1 MLIRII
7 LLVFVFFIGF
17 ITMSPT
23 VFSLDPQKEIT
34 QYVHDAWGVEA
45 GLPQSSVQAIIQ
57 TRDGYLWLGTREALV
72 RFDGV
77 NFDVFDK
84 GNLEHLQSNQI
95 TALLEDRDG
104 NLWVGTQG
112 GGLTCLDIKEGKP
125 AAAAGGHRL
134 SNETVW
140 SICED
145 HKGTLWIGTD
155 GGGLYRLE
163 ADTTTP
169 THYTVKH
176 ALADEV
182 IWSVYQDRRQTLW
195 IGTNSGLYRLKDG
208 KFSLYTVKEGLSDNI
223 VRTIYEDREAS
234 LWVGTD
240 RGLNRRKNGK
250 FTAYTGKEGL
260 PDVHIRTICE
270 DQNRNLWIGTAGAGI
285 IRLNFYKRDGK
296 LIVHPFTTGRGLS
309 DNTIFC
315 LYEDR
320 EKSLWI
326 GTMGGGLNRLQD
338 GKFTPYTMEQ
348 GLAHDIIW
356 SIYEDRSGGLWIGT
370 RTGLNRLA
378 RGDGNGKLNT
388 TVYTGKQGFSDN
400 SVLSIGED
408 PGGGLWIGTNGGGL
422 YRLKNGKFNLYT
434 TADGLSDDAVKALYA
449 DKEGNVW
456 IGTRNG
462 LNRLEHH
469 QKEGKLTFTLYTTG
483 DGLSNNVVRTL
494 FADKQGY
501 LWIGTNRGLNRLKN
515 GKFNTYT
522 LKDGLSNEMINA
534 IYEDG
539 EGSLWIGTYGGGL
552 NRLKDG
558 KFTGVTTKNGLFD
571 DTVHNILE
579 DDMGNFWMS
588 CNKGIFLAGKRD
600 LDDFCDGKRKQVEC
614 VCYNEKDGMKSR
626 ECNGFGFPAGCK
638 TRDGRLWF
646 PTMKGVVMIDPNH
659 IEKNTL
665 PPPVKI
671 EKIIVNDNN
680 LKPPFPANE
689 KKLVLSPGIERLEI
703 HYTGLSLLAPGK
715 MKFKYRL
722 EGFDNDWRRVGTRRA
737 AYYTGFP
744 PGNYTFRVIACNNDG
759 VWNKKGASVSFYLK
773 PFFSQTFWFYLVCG
787 LAAAAIGFTVFRIRF
802 RHLRKRKQELEYMV
816 EERTDQL
823 QKANIELE
831 TLLADLKNTTEIV
844 VRERE
849 AADSANKAKSE
860 FLANM
865 SHEIRTPMNAILGF
879 SEILEKEI
887 TAEQQKRHLEAIS
900 SSGKTLL
907 DLINDILDLS
917 RIEAGKMELHDE
929 PVNPG
934 AVLNEIKHIFS
945 HKADE
950 KALDLQL
957 QVDPALPEAL
967 LLDSLRLR
975 QILFNLVGNAV
986 KFTDSGFIKLAAQK
1000 VASREVVPGPGKTG
1014 PRVDVV
1020 FSVQDTGPGIPGD
1033 HLQSIFDAFTRQPGQ
1048 HTKTFEGTGL
1058 GLTITR
1064 RLVEI
1069 MGGEISVRSELGKG
1083 STFRVNLENVAVF
1096 GVAVEPETDIK
1107 LDVEHIRF
1115 EKASI
1120 LVADGS
1126 ELNRRLLTEY
1136 FTHSPIDIL
1145 EARNGKEAVE
1155 LAGQYRPHLV
1165 LMGMRMPVMDGGE
1178 ACRILKADNKLKK
1191 IPVIIIS
1198 ASALKEELPDIKKT
1212 GCDGFLNKPVS
1223 KSDLIIELMHFLP
1236 YTAPGCTWPMEI
1248 RGKKTKNPV
1257 PASLSPKTRAKLPE
1271 LLDILQRGDISA
1283 RWETLSKTLILDEL
1297 EDFINEMKELD
1308 RRYRSR
1314 ILSQWAD
1321 RLYHDLRGYDP
1332 VKIQET
1338 LASFPELIEKIT
1350 LLSGGNA

>member
-1 MLIRII
+1 MVVRTILI
-7 LLVFVFFIGF
+7 LFVFFIGF
-17 ITMSPT
+17 ITMSPP
-23 VFSLDPQKEIT
+23 VFSLDPGKEIT

-45 GLPQSSVQAIIQ
+45 GMPQSSVQAIIQ

-84 GNLEHLQSNQI
+84 RHLEHLRSSQI
-95 TALLEDRDG
+95 TALLEDREG

-112 GGLTCLDIKEGKP
+112 GGLTRLDIKEGKP
-125 AAAAGGHRL
+125 AATAGEHWF

-155 GGGLYRLE
+155 GGGLYRLR
-163 ADTTTP
+163 AGSTTP

-176 ALADEV
+176 ALANEV
-182 IWSVYQDRRQTLW
+182 IWSVYRDREQTLW
-195 IGTNSGLYRLKDG
+195 IGTNRGLYRLKDG
-208 KFSLYTVKEGLSDNI
+208 KFSLYTVKEGLANNI
-223 VRTIYEDREAS
+223 VRSIYEDRWGN
-234 LWVGTD
+234 LWIGTD
-240 RGLNRRKNGK
+240 HGLNRRQNGK
-250 FTAYTGKEGL
+250 FTSYTGKEGL
-260 PDVHIRTICE
+260 PDVHIRAICE

-285 IRLNFYKRDGK
+285 MRLDFPGAGGK
-296 LIVHPFTTGRGLS
+296 LVARPFTTAQGLS

-338 GKFTPYTMEQ
+338 GKFTPYTAEQ
-348 GLAHDIIW
+348 GLAHDMVW
-356 SIYEDRSGGLWIGT
+356 CIYEDRAGGLWIGT
-370 RTGLNRLA
+370 RTGLTHLA
-378 RGDGNGKLNT
+378 RGDGNRKINT

-400 SVLSIGED
+400 SVLSVGED
-408 PGGGLWIGTNGGGL
+408 PGGNLWIGTNGSGL
-422 YRLKNGKFNLYT
+422 YRLENGKFNLYNT
-434 TADGLSDDAVKALYA
+434 GDGLSDDVVKALYV

-462 LNRLEHH
+462 LNRLDHH
-469 QKEGKLTFTLYTTG
+469 QKGGKLTFTLYTTG

-494 FADKQGY
+494 AADKQGN
-501 LWIGTNRGLNRLKN
+501 LWIGTNRGLNRLKD
-515 GKFNTYT
+515 GKFKTYT
-522 LKDGLSNEMINA
+522 TKDGLSNEMINA
-534 IYEDG
+534 IYVDE
-539 EGSLWIGTYGGGL
+539 EGILWIGTYGGGL

-558 KFTGVTTKNGLFD
+558 KFTAITTRDGLFD

-588 CNKGIFLAGKRD
+588 CNRGIFLAAKKD
-600 LDDFCDGKRKQVEC
+600 LGDFCGGKMKEVTC

-626 ECNGFGFPAGCK
+626 ECNGFGFPAGYK
-638 TRDGRLWF
+638 TRDGRFWF

-671 EKIIVNDNN
+671 EKIIVNDIN
-680 LKPPFPANE
+680 LKPPFGTNE
-689 KKLVLSPGIERLEI
+689 KKLVLSPGIERFEI
-703 HYTGLSLLAPGK
+703 HYTGLSLPAPEK
-715 MKFKYRL
+715 MQFKYRL

-759 VWNKKGASVSFYLK
+759 VWNETGASVSFYLK
-773 PFFSQTFWFYLVCG
+773 PYFTQTAWFYLLCG
-787 LAAAAIGFTVFRIRF
+787 LAAVSIVFILFRIRF

-816 EERTDQL
+816 EKRTNQL
-823 QKANIELE
+823 RKANIELE
-831 TLLADLKNTTEIV
+831 KLLEDLKHTTETV
-844 VRERE
+844 MRERE
-849 AADSANKAKSE
+849 AAKSANKAKSE

-887 TAEQQKRHLEAIS
+887 TAEQQKKHLEAIS
-900 SSGKTLL
+900 FSGKTLL

-917 RIEAGKMELHDE
+917 RIEAGKMELRYE
-929 PVNPG
+929 SVNPRLI
-934 AVLNEIKHIFS
+934 LNEIKHIFS

-957 QVDPALPEAL
+957 QVDPALPGAL

-1000 VASREVVPGPGKTG
+1000 VAPGPGKTG
-1014 PRVDVV
+1014 TGVDVV

-1033 HLQSIFDAFTRQPGQ
+1033 QLQSIFDAFTRQPGQ
-1048 HTKTFEGTGL
+1048 HAKPFEGAGL

-1069 MGGEISVRSELGKG
+1069 MGGKISVRSEMGKG
-1083 STFRVNLENVAVF
+1083 STFQVYLENVAVS
-1096 GVAVEPETDIK
+1096 GVGVEPETDIK

-1120 LVADGS
+1120 LVADAS
-1126 ELNRRLLTEY
+1126 ELNRRLLMEY
-1136 FTHSPIDIL
+1136 FAPSPIDFI
-1145 EARNGKEAVE
+1145 EAKNGKEAVG
-1155 LAGQYRPHLV
+1155 LAEQYRPHLV
-1165 LMGMRMPVMDGGE
+1165 LMGMKMPVLDGGE
-1178 ACRILKADNKLKK
+1178 ACRILKADNRLKK
-1191 IPVIIIS
+1191 IPVIIIT
-1198 ASALKEELPDIKKT
+1198 ASALKEELPYIRKT
-1212 GCDGFLNKPVS
+1212 GCDGFLNKPVG

-1236 YTAPGCTWPMEI
+1236 YTAPGCVWPTEI
-1248 RGKKTKNPV
+1248 GGKEMKNPA

-1271 LLDILQRGDISA
+1271 LLDILRRGDIAA

-1297 EDFINEMKELD
+1297 EDFVNEMKKLD
-1308 RRYRSR
+1308 QRYRSR

-1321 RLYHDLRGYDP
+1321 RLYHDLQGYDP

-1338 LASFPELIEKIT
+1338 LSSFPEIIEEIT
-1350 LLSGGNA
+1350 ILSGGNT